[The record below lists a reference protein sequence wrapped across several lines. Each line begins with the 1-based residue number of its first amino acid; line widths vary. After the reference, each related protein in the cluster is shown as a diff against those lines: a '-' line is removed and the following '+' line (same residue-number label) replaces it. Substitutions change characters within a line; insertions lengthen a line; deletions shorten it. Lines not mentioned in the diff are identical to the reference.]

1 MLKQN
6 VYLGK
11 NIGDRLVVSPL
22 GERAIA
28 LGAATHV
35 LDRALS
41 DLGLFPTVRSA
52 PRAEAASARSMM
64 GGTGARTAVRW
75 AWNRLADS
83 LAARGSGAKTS
94 LSLRG

>member
-1 MLKQN
+1 MVLGGALTRLGGSLLGALRPMLKQN

-11 NIGDRLVVSPL
+11 DLGDRVVVSPL

-41 DLGLFPTVRSA
+41 DLGLFPTVRA
-52 PRAEAASARSMM
+52 ALRAAS
-64 GGTGARTAVRW
+64 
-75 AWNRLADS
+75 
-83 LAARGSGAKTS
+83 
-94 LSLRG
+94 